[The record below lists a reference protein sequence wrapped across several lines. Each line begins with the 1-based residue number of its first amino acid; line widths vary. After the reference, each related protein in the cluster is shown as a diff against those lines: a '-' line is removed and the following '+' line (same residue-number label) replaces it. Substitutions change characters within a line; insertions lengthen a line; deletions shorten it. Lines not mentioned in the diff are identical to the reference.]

1 MGEGLLKLRRRLWLE
16 GLRWGMSP
24 TETDDEKAVRLLTRQ
39 LEEVKDIRPLNWRH
53 PKFKAWRDTTMT
65 VLEKFVGPNSTYLS
79 TYRNLRFFEPRRM
92 ITVGFGG
99 PPPPP
104 PDYVSPED
112 AAAYQGACEASE
124 ETLRAA
130 IRHIKDFGVYVE
142 HLQAVSS
149 RRGKAGSTGHG
160 GGQHFYG
167 PIKNVAIAADNAA
180 QIWAHAARAI
190 ASKIPLRIQRTR
202 LTEKTNIA
210 APILGK
216 ETQSDYSAIPKRT
229 RLIKG
234 RMTRLTASAD
244 HGSRPNLTGE
254 TKIQSSCSEN

>member
-1 MGEGLLKLRRRLWLE
+1 
-16 GLRWGMSP
+16 MSP

-79 TYRNLRFFEPRRM
+79 TYRNLRFFEPPRM

-112 AAAYQGACEASE
+112 AAAYQGACETSE

-180 QIWAHAARAI
+180 QNIGQVGDSTGASLKEIGELFQESMDLTRRQMQEGLAGIENLAVEVQKPEKSRNWKVVLDCGEKVLEIARKATDL
-190 ASKIPLRIQRTR
+190 ASKL
-202 LTEKTNIA
+202 
-210 APILGK
+210 APYTPAIVVLVEQARHMLG
-216 ETQSDYSAIPKRT
+216 
-229 RLIKG
+229 
-234 RMTRLTASAD
+234 
-244 HGSRPNLTGE
+244 
-254 TKIQSSCSEN
+254 